1 MNIIQQILVRDFTL
15 FNGIGY
21 LFLSYL
27 HELMKAASELWL
39 QSLRQVT
46 LSNGK

>member
-1 MNIIQQILVRDFTL
+1 MKTIEQILVRDFTL
-15 FNGIGY
+15 FNEIGN

-27 HELMKAASELWL
+27 HELMKAASERWL
-39 QSLRQVT
+39 QSLRQVI